1 MMILMIIPVFPFID
15 DSYNDKITKRK
26 QRNFMEIKCKTKQ
39 QNTADDDDDDISGQ
53 LDQTQRLYVNPH
65 LHRLTTLTR

>member
-1 MMILMIIPVFPFID
+1 MMIMMIIPVFPFID

-39 QNTADDDDDDISGQ
+39 QNTVDDDDDDVGGICLVS
-53 LDQTQRLYVNPH
+53 LIRLKAYKYIH
-65 LHRLTTLTR
+65 TYTG